1 MVKMEDEDIMHGQ
14 RARRSGARALVLLA
28 SAAPGVAGRGAQFL
42 ALAWFATLTS
52 PDQYGAFATL
62 QMLVIGAASVVGS
75 TVGVTA
81 NTGAA
86 HGLRDRPVLAVVGA
100 MIRLRTAVL
109 VANAC
114 ASFFVVVVGFAVLT
128 HPSSPGQLVPA
139 VVAGM
144 LGGAVPVAEVL
155 VGVLAGTGR
164 TRLAAAVDGLRGVGG
179 AAAAVLVG
187 VSVDGAAAAV
197 GLVVVDVGIAV
208 VVLASGARR
217 SRPAVR
223 LSPNAGEGAAA
234 GIAANVLGQIAV
246 WVVVGAVGATGG
258 PVALGVYGVA
268 VRFASVITVAP
279 VYLGKVVVRHFVEG
293 AEATQEWT
301 PRSFVAVVG
310 ALCTVGSVASL
321 VLLVLGFPELVAEYP
336 GVVPVTIAVLLVT
349 SVRAVLICIGQVC
362 VARRAWRT
370 WVVADLVACGA
381 TAASATIAVALG
393 ASSTSVV
400 LVSGVG
406 HVAGIVVRLVGLR
419 GIRAART
426 PVSAVG
432 R

>member
-1 MVKMEDEDIMHGQ
+1 MEMEDEDDMDGQ
-14 RARRSGARALVLLA
+14 RARRSGTRALVLLA
-28 SAAPGVAGRGAQFL
+28 TAAPGVAGRGAQFL

-62 QMLVIGAASVVGS
+62 QMLVVGAASVVGS
-75 TVGVTA
+75 TIGVTA

-109 VANAC
+109 VTNAC

-139 VVAGM
+139 VVAGTF
-144 LGGAVPVAEVL
+144 GGAVPVAEML

-164 TRLAAAVDGLRGVGG
+164 TRVAAAVDGLRGVGG
-179 AAAAVLVG
+179 AAAAVLIG
-187 VSVDGAAAAV
+187 VSVDGAAAAI

-208 VVLASGARR
+208 AVLASGALR
-217 SRPAVR
+217 SRPMVR
-223 LSPNAGEGAAA
+223 LAPTAGEGAAA
-234 GIAANVLGQIAV
+234 GIAANLLGQIAV

-310 ALCTVGSVASL
+310 ALCAMGSVASI
-321 VLLVLGFPELVAEYP
+321 VLLVLGFPELVAGYP

-370 WVVADLVACGA
+370 WVTADLVACGV
-381 TAASATIAVALG
+381 TAAAAAATVTTG
-393 ASSTSVV
+393 ASLTTVV
-400 LVSGVG
+400 LASGAG
-406 HVAGIVVRLVGLR
+406 HVAGIAVRTVGLR
-419 GIRAART
+419 RVRAVRASVAGGVR
-426 PVSAVG
+426 
-432 R
+432 